1 MIETKSKKKKNF
13 IKDFISAE
21 NIFEHKKAPQRM
33 VIILNYHYYKYLHDL
48 FSI

>member
-1 MIETKSKKKKNF
+1 MKLMIETKSKKKKNF

-33 VIILNYHYYKYLHDL
+33 VIILNYKYLHDL